1 MWPLFLQT
9 LVRGPKPRVFVWG
22 SGITFPMLL
31 PPVANSNVIQVAVGR
46 TKRAGVTDDGKVVM
60 WEVRTV

>member
-1 MWPLFLQT
+1 M
-9 LVRGPKPRVFVWG
+9 WG